1 MLVCLGLTS
10 VTFATNAI
18 SNVHFIESVGE
29 MIEVPT
35 VSEMY
40 PAEDAVVGGCMDSN
54 ACNYDAAANVDDG
67 SCTYATMWYADD
79 DSDGLGDADDSQSSC
94 TQPEGYVLDNT
105 DLCNDPEAC
114 NYNGTVPYSLGPEG
128 NNYPATT
135 NGPCAYHCYGCMD
148 SMACNF
154 EPYYSKPSACEY
166 ESQFWSCVNKQLV
179 HIDGNNDQV
188 VDSLEIGG
196 SGDPSYPSAINHNP
210 NATLPFDLPI
220 VISNQDVC
228 NFGAFAYSITTADTT
243 ATKYYWIQ
251 KVTSG
256 YDTLNDANNY
266 DKRRRPI
273 PDATLSP
280 PFSNLVEVTM
290 SSLPMGTAPIA
301 PDSCWE
307 SSPFYVEVDGNLDGD
322 TTSTGTQIC
331 NWNEI
336 PGCNDRW
343 ACNYNSN
350 ATEFQEDACIY
361 PPGENTDCGCDW
373 MYNPDQTG
381 APTNTFTDANGTNIP
396 YTLPVDTALPSGNW
410 NNGSGGLALVQALD
424 WCNCFKHKIDSIG
437 NCLAQTDTTFCLSDY
452 NGNGVCDAAEEI
464 GCMDVTACNFNPLA
478 TVQFD
483 PNVLSATNANPVAN
497 DSLCDVMKACGCDT
511 DLPDGYCTCDQSQ
524 VDGNGNGIC
533 DDLEITGCTLP
544 DACNFNIDANVAQDT
559 DCRYLNSCNEC
570 TATAP
575 GQVVAFVAPVCNCN
589 GDTLDA
595 LDICGGGCAADIDE
609 DDICDDVDPCLN
621 ANEVQN
627 SCGDCVLEGSPEVT
641 PDVEDCGCKTVE
653 EYGACSCVDNTPG
666 DDTDFDFTPVYPPL
680 GYNCDSTCA
689 LGYEMVGGLCIL
701 PGKKI
706 ETDPVAVTSI
716 RQEGSK
722 RILETDPFKLEE
734 WARQIDTLHSR
745 MTRNLDDGSLGG
757 YSDSLTIEKSIV
769 SNGTLTVLGTNGKVA
784 DIGKVDFRDDS
795 VEFKTNVHI
804 QGWLRIL
811 GTTFSDGGV
820 ETTTLGMSGDLNVG
834 GNVRVDS
841 TLLVQKNVTFNDSLN
856 VAQRITV
863 GDQKVFLDSEGRME
877 SDSLWVREFA
887 TLQDIKVNKSAVIGD
902 SLEVHKVVRVDNKLE
917 VRDSIVMVKHGATQ
931 FSVDGIGNVQMQ
943 GTLDQNGVTN
953 FKNTVSVGVASQ
965 PNVHFHSYGP
975 ATFHHDRL
983 VTKAK
988 DVLIGNN
995 ASNPGNAFALVIDQT
1010 GNTDN
1015 EHGIKIQLAPSN
1027 PTTDN
1032 NFIEFADGQ
1041 GNSLAA
1047 FEGQTPYEGAN
1058 YIQYLQELKNK
1069 TLALKQATIDMKD
1082 QVRTAARLIA
1092 EAAVKVANGI
1102 ASVVPGAGLTDSDV
1116 AEGVAEGVGAGKAA
1130 VEATIE
1136 TAVAVETVQAFDEAR
1151 QDLAAYLTYYQNNS
1165 SVVFNA
1171 EGADYAEWL
1180 LREESRERFLPG
1192 EIVGVR
1198 RGQISK
1204 RTSDVD
1210 HILVISSNPII
1221 LGNRPK
1227 ETDKERYEKVAFLGQ
1242 VPIRIIGPV
1251 KEGDYIVPSGEHDGH
1266 GIAIHPDEIELWML
1280 PDVIAVAWESGTSEV
1295 VNIVNCSIGLDD
1307 NTMRKVVESID
1318 QRMEELALQMEAR
1331 LMETLAEN
1339 LPNSNASKA
1348 RKRAKNARREAS
1360 LPNSLTK
1367 GGTNTGT
1374 TKGEKVTVPASNGT
1388 APSQSLAAVQTAPVQ
1403 DIEALNALVQ
1413 EQVEKLI
1420 RIQSNVTDE
1429 QKQIRINQFIES
1441 LETAANQAADAAAS
1455 GATRYNPAHNVGM
1468 PAGYAEAFAQI
1479 CYSITK
1485 IACHHENL
1493 NKVFTKHELVFLDE
1507 LRDLGLPPSV
1517 INSMRTTP
1525 EERKQI
1531 YAKTEKAILDEL
1543 IKSNPMVGQL
1553 AN

>member
-1 MLVCLGLTS
+1 MRQLIITQAMLVFLGLTS
-10 VTFATNAI
+10 VTLATNAI
-18 SNVHFIESVGE
+18 NNVHLMEPVGE

-35 VSEMY
+35 VDEMC
-40 PAEDAVVGGCMDSN
+40 PAGEADSDDMCAEVDPCLDNTACNFNANAPCEFNDAIGVCGGTCTTDSDN
-54 ACNYDAAANVDDG
+54 DGVCDDGEADLCTDTTACNYDGTSTNA
-67 SCTYATMWYADD
+67 
-79 DSDGLGDADDSQSSC
+79 
-94 TQPEGYVLDNT
+94 
-105 DLCNDPEAC
+105 LCSWD
-114 NYNGTVPYSLGPEG
+114 
-128 NNYPATT
+128 
-135 NGPCAYHCYGCMD
+135 CYGCMD
-148 SMACNF
+148 VTACNYDPNASMSHHF
-154 EPYYSKPSACEY
+154 CQYASE
-166 ESQFWSCVNKQLV
+166 FWDCVNGELV
-179 HIDGNNDQV
+179 NNDGNNNNI
-188 VDSLEIGG
+188 VDTLEIGG
-196 SGDPSYPSAINHNP
+196 SNVVSALNYNDS
-210 NATLPFDLPI
+210 ATAPFDEPI
-220 VISNQDVC
+220 IISATDVC
-228 NFGAFAYSITTADTT
+228 NFGAFAYTLNDTT
-243 ATKYYWIQ
+243 RYYWIQ
-251 KVTSG
+251 KVTTTETV
-256 YDTLNDANNY
+256 YQDVNNY
-266 DKRRRPI
+266 DKRRRPV
-273 PDATLSP
+273 PSTVQGANAP
-280 PFSNLVEVTM
+280 PFSNLQEVN
-290 SSLPMGTAPIA
+290 TASWVGA
-301 PDSCWE
+301 PGAAPTGYWDK
-307 SSPFYVEVDGNLDGD
+307 SPYYVEVDGNLDND
-322 TTSTGTQIC
+322 TTSTGTEIC
-331 NWNEI
+331 NWDEV

-343 ACNYNSN
+343 ACNFNID
-350 ATEFQEDACIY
+350 ATEFDDTCIY

-381 APTNTFTDANGTNIP
+381 APTNTFTYANGTNIP

-410 NNGSGGLALVQALD
+410 NNGSGGLALEQALG

-437 NCLAQTDTTFCLSDY
+437 NCLAQTDTDFCQSDY
-452 NGNGVCDAAEEI
+452 NGNGVCDDVEVS
-464 GCMDVTACNFNPLA
+464 GCMDVTACNFNSLA
-478 TVQFD
+478 TVQFN
-483 PNVLSATNANPVAN
+483 PNVLSATNADPSA
-497 DSLCDVMKACGCDT
+497 DESLCQEMKACGCDT
-511 DLPDGYCTCDQSQ
+511 DLPDGFCTCDQSQ
-524 VDGNGNGIC
+524 EDDNNNGIC
-533 DDLEITGCTLP
+533 DDLEITGCMLP

-570 TATAP
+570 TAMAP
-575 GQVVAFVAPVCNCN
+575 GQVVSFVAPECNCN

-595 LDICGGGCAADIDE
+595 LDICGGGCAADIDD
-609 DDICDDVDPCLN
+609 DDICDDVDPCLT
-621 ANEVQN
+621 AGYILN
-627 SCGDCVLEGSPEVT
+627 SCGDCVAEGSPEVT
-641 PDVEDCGCKTVE
+641 PDVEDCGCKTVA

-680 GYNCDSTCA
+680 GYECDGTCA
-689 LGYEMVGGLCIL
+689 LGYELVGGLCIL
-701 PGKKI
+701 PGQKI
-706 ETDPVAVTSI
+706 ETEPVSI
-716 RQEGSK
+716 TTMRDEGNK
-722 RILETDPFKLEE
+722 RILETNPFKLEE

-757 YSDSLTIEKSIV
+757 YSDSLTIEKSIR
-769 SNGTLTVLGTNGKVA
+769 SNGTLTVLGTNGKIA

-804 QGWLRIL
+804 QGWLRVM
-811 GTTFSDGGV
+811 GTTFGDGGI

-902 SLEVHKVVRVDNKLE
+902 SLEVHKVVRVDKKLE

-965 PNVHFHSYGP
+965 PNVQFHSYGP

-1058 YIQYLQELKNK
+1058 YIQYLQELKEK
-1069 TLALKQATIDMKD
+1069 TLALKQATIDMAD

-1092 EAAVKVANGI
+1092 EAAVKVANGV

-1116 AEGVAEGVGAGKAA
+1116 AEGVAEGIGAGKAA
-1130 VEATIE
+1130 IEATVE
-1136 TAVAVETVQAFDEAR
+1136 TAAAVETVQAFDEAT
-1151 QDLAAYLTYYQNNS
+1151 QDLADYLTYYQNNS

-1348 RKRAKNARREAS
+1348 RKRARNARREAS

-1374 TKGEKVTVPASNGT
+1374 TKGDKATVPASNGT
-1388 APSQSLAAVQTAPVQ
+1388 APSQSVAAVQTAPVQ

-1441 LETAANQAADAAAS
+1441 LGTAANQAAEASAS
-1455 GATRYNPAHNVGM
+1455 GATRYNPAHYVGM

-1543 IKSNPMVGQL
+1543 IKSNPLISQI

>member
-1 MLVCLGLTS
+1 MRLLLITQAMIVCLGLTS
-10 VTFATNAI
+10 VTFATNPI
-18 SNVHFIESVGE
+18 YNVHLMESVGK

-35 VSEMY
+35 VSEMCL
-40 PAEDAVVGGCMDSN
+40 AEDADSDGVYDDFDPCN
-54 ACNYDAAANVDDG
+54 DTTACNYG
-67 SCTYATMWYADD
+67 
-79 DSDGLGDADDSQSSC
+79 DS
-94 TQPEGYVLDNT
+94 
-105 DLCNDPEAC
+105 
-114 NYNGTVPYSLGPEG
+114 
-128 NNYPATT
+128 
-135 NGPCAYHCYGCMD
+135 GPCTWNCYGCMD
-148 SMACNF
+148 VAACNYDPNATMSHHF
-154 EPYYSKPSACEY
+154 CQY
-166 ESQFWSCVNKQLV
+166 ESQFWDCVNGELV
-179 HIDGNNDQV
+179 NNDGNNNNI
-188 VDSLEIGG
+188 VDSLEIDG
-196 SGDPSYPSAINHNP
+196 SNNVDALNYNDSAT
-210 NATLPFDLPI
+210 APFDEPI
-220 VISNQDVC
+220 LISSTDVC
-228 NFGAFAYSITTADTT
+228 NFGAFAHTIDDTT
-243 ATKYYWIQ
+243 RYYWIQ
-251 KVTSG
+251 KVAPTETIYQG
-256 YDTLNDANNY
+256 ANNY
-266 DKRRRPI
+266 DKRRRPV
-273 PDATLSP
+273 PSTVEGANAP
-280 PFSNLVEVTM
+280 PFSNLQEVN
-290 SSLPMGTAPIA
+290 TASWGAGVSGNA
-301 PDSCWE
+301 PEGYWDK
-307 SSPFYVEVDGNLDGD
+307 SPYYVEVDGNLDGD
-322 TTSTGTQIC
+322 TLSTGTQIC
-331 NWNEI
+331 NWNEV

-343 ACNYNSN
+343 ACNFNSN

-373 MYNPDQTG
+373 MYNGNQT
-381 APTNTFTDANGTNIP
+381 APNASIYYDAAGDSISL
-396 YTLPVDTALPSGNW
+396 TLPVDQELPNGLW
-410 NNGSGGLALVQALD
+410 NNGSGNVAAVLD
-424 WCNCFKHKIDSIG
+424 VAWCNCFKHKIDSIG
-437 NCLAQTDTTFCLSDY
+437 NCLAQTNTDFCLSDY
-452 NGNGVCDAAEEI
+452 NGNGVCDVDEES

-483 PNVLSATNANPVAN
+483 PNVLSATNANPSAD
-497 DSLCDVMKACGCDT
+497 DSLCDRMKACGCNE
-511 DLPDGYCTCDQSQ
+511 DLPTGYCTCDQSQ
-524 VDGNGNGIC
+524 VDNNDNGIC
-533 DDLEITGCTLP
+533 DDLEILGCMLP
-544 DACNFNIDANVAQDT
+544 EACNFNIDANVPQNG
-559 DCRYLNSCNEC
+559 DCKYLNSCNEC
-570 TATAP
+570 TADAP
-575 GQVVAFVAPVCNCN
+575 GAVVSFVAPECNCN

-609 DDICDDVDPCLN
+609 DGICDDVDPCLI
-621 ANEVQN
+621 ANEVLN
-627 SCGDCVLEGSPEVT
+627 ACGDCVVEGSPDMT
-641 PDVEDCGCKTVE
+641 PVVEDCGCKTVA

-680 GYNCDSTCA
+680 GYECNGTCA

-701 PGKKI
+701 PGQQI
-706 ETDPVAVTSI
+706 ETIPVAITSI
-716 RQEGSK
+716 RDEGSK
-722 RILETDPFKLEE
+722 RILETNPFKLEE

-757 YSDSLTIEKSIV
+757 FSDSLTIEKSIV
-769 SNGTLTVLGTNGKVA
+769 SNGTLTVLGTGGKVA

-811 GTTFSDGGV
+811 GSTFSDGGI

-841 TLLVQKNVTFNDSLN
+841 TLLVQKNVTFNDSLD

-863 GDQKVFLDSEGRME
+863 GDQKAFLDSAGRME
-877 SDSLWVREFA
+877 ADSLSIRDYA
-887 TLQDIKVNKSAVIGD
+887 ALQALKVNKSTVIGD
-902 SLEVHKVVRVDNKLE
+902 SLEVHKVVRVDRKLE
-917 VRDSIVMVKHGATQ
+917 VHDSIVMVQHGQTQ
-931 FSVDGIGNVQMQ
+931 FSVDSIGNVTMQ
-943 GTLDQNGVTN
+943 GQLVQNGATN
-953 FKNTVSVGVASQ
+953 FKSTVSVGSSSQ
-965 PNVHFHSYGP
+965 TDVQFHSYGP
-975 ATFHHDRL
+975 AYFHHDRL

-1010 GNTDN
+1010 GNNDN
-1015 EHGIKIQLAPSN
+1015 KHGIKIQLDPNNPS
-1027 PTTDN
+1027 TDN

-1041 GNSLAA
+1041 GRSLAA

-1058 YIQYLQELKNK
+1058 YIQYLQELKEK
-1069 TLALKQATIDMKD
+1069 TLAFKQATIDMAD

-1092 EAAVKVANGI
+1092 EAAVKVANGV
-1102 ASVVPGAGLTDSDV
+1102 ASVIPGAGLTDSDV
-1116 AEGVAEGVGAGKAA
+1116 AEGVAEGIGAGKAA
-1130 VEATIE
+1130 IEATVE
-1136 TAVAVETVQAFDEAR
+1136 TAAAVETVQAFDEAK
-1151 QDLAAYLTYYQNNS
+1151 QDLEDYLTYYENNS

-1180 LREESRERFLPG
+1180 LREEYRERFLPG

-1374 TKGEKVTVPASNGT
+1374 TKGDKATVPASNGT
-1388 APSQSLAAVQTAPVQ
+1388 APSQSVAAVQTAPVQ

-1441 LETAANQAADAAAS
+1441 LETAANQAADASAS
-1455 GATRYNPAHNVGM
+1455 GATRYNPAHYVGM

-1543 IKSNPMVGQL
+1543 IKSNPMVGQF